1 MSSSCNQ
8 PDKKLT
14 KSCDKFKN
22 EYLLWLLALSFF
34 TRIPVKLPGEINE
47 EMLHKASR
55 YFALVGTLI
64 GALLALVF
72 YFTQLFLPLTIA
84 IIITMAV
91 NLLLTGAFHED
102 GWADVWDGFGGGWE
116 IKQKLAIMKDSRL
129 GTYGAAALFIALFL
143 KYQSMLVLTTDFS
156 LFFIVLILANTLSRA
171 LATSLIFSMPYVS
184 EDALSKVKPV
194 VKNLSKNSLTILI
207 ATSFITIL
215 LAVAL
220 SPLTLIQACYL
231 LLVLWLTRT
240 LLIKWFN
247 KQLSGYTGDCLGAAQ
262 VASEII
268 IYLTVI
274 AFGVLH
280 HG

>member
-1 MSSSCNQ
+1 MSSFNQ
-8 PDKKLT
+8 PDEPLT
-14 KSCDKFKN
+14 NNHNKYQK

-34 TRIPVKLPGEINE
+34 TRIPVKLSSEINE

-64 GALLALVF
+64 GCLLTAVF
-72 YFTQLFLPLTIA
+72 YLTQLFLPFTIA
-84 IIITMAV
+84 IIITIAV

-116 IKQKLAIMKDSRL
+116 VEQKLAIMKDSRL
-129 GTYGAAALFIALFL
+129 GTYGAAALFIVLFL
-143 KYQSMLVLTTDFS
+143 KYESMLVLTSNVF
-156 LFFIVLILANTLSRA
+156 LFITVMVLANTLSRA

-194 VKNLSKNSLTILI
+194 VKNLSKNSLLILLT
-207 ATSFITIL
+207 TSFIVL
-215 LAVAL
+215 LLSVAL
-220 SPLTLIQACYL
+220 SPLTLLQAVYI
-231 LLVLWLTRT
+231 LLVLLLTRA
-240 LLIKWFN
+240 LLIAWFN

-274 AFGVLH
+274 ACGVLH
-280 HG
+280 LG